1 MKRVMKRVKRMKR
14 VKELKGGCQL
24 YSGVSWAVTRLCCG
38 IGSKGFMEEEAGGQL
53 HLIMGNELSSLGK
66 E

>member
-1 MKRVMKRVKRMKR
+1 MKRVMKR

-24 YSGVSWAVTRLCCG
+24 YSGVLWAVTRLCCG
-38 IGSKGFMEEEAGGQL
+38 TGSKGFMEEEAGGQL
-53 HLIMGNELSSLGK
+53 HLIMGNELFSPGK